1 MVHCP
6 FPDGM
11 FFFPIGCNQHYCCL
25 PIIIIVCGGLINFSL
40 LCLQKEGKES
50 EAVVEKKF
58 VPRDGSTSLITYP
71 NASNFAVFSHVRNFV
86 LQNQLCEM
94 FNNRFAQP
102 AESEMEEDETEEEA
116 KKRKQH
122 TLSKVHILSH

>member
-1 MVHCP
+1 
-6 FPDGM
+6 
-11 FFFPIGCNQHYCCL
+11 
-25 PIIIIVCGGLINFSL
+25 L
-40 LCLQKEGKES
+40 LFQKESKES
-50 EAVVEKKF
+50 EVVVEKKF

-122 TLSKVHILSH
+122 TLSKVHICISSYKNF